1 MTAYARLHSTTSPHL
16 ARTGTLLTAV
26 VAACL
31 ALAGLTSVPA
41 QAADTG
47 RITGTITDAEGVPLA
62 GVSVDFRRGESEGSV
77 GVSTQAN
84 GFFDSGQIPTGTIRV
99 RVSHSPSN
107 NQTDVRDYVSEY
119 WSTGTTPARTFAE
132 ATPIEL
138 KAGDERVN
146 VNVALDIAPRVRL
159 TVKDATGNPV
169 PRAPIGLYTL
179 LNGVWGPNQEGQG
192 GPRLADA
199 NGVYRRNVLLGQSN
213 KLYASP
219 LTGAAGVTEWYQGA
233 YSESTATPV
242 TATEYGQ
249 LIDITIQLDG
259 APTQPPAGLSR
270 FTTSKVTVKG
280 TAKVGKKLRAS
291 TRAWG
296 PAPVKLS
303 YTWYRNGKTIKG
315 QKKSTYRVRDADKGK
330 RITVRVHQR
339 KPGYATAN
347 RLSGKTAKVKKR

>member
-1 MTAYARLHSTTSPHL
+1 MSRVRAV
-16 ARTGTLLTAV
+16 GVLTAI
-26 VAACL
+26 CL
-31 ALAGLTSVPA
+31 ALTGLAAAPA

-47 RITGTITDAEGVPLA
+47 RITGTITDAQGQPLA
-62 GVSVDFRRGESEGSV
+62 GAFVFFRYSE
-77 GVSTQAN
+77 N
-84 GFFDSGQIPTGTIRV
+84 GGASGATTKADGTYSADNLTPGKVKVQVTHTPSDSQP
-99 RVSHSPSN
+99 
-107 NQTDVRDYVSEY
+107 DVRDYVSEY
-119 WSTGTTPARTFAE
+119 WSTSPTPARTFSAATEIDVE
-132 ATPIEL
+132 AGQSTV
-138 KAGDERVN
+138 AN
-146 VNVALDIAPRVRL
+146 VGLDMAPRVRL
-159 TVKDATGNPV
+159 TVKDAAGNPV
-169 PRAPIGLYTL
+169 PLAPIGLYTL

-213 KLYASP
+213 KFYASP
-219 LTGAAGVTEWYQGA
+219 PVATSGATKWYGGT

-242 TATEYGQ
+242 TASEYGQ

-259 APTQPPAGLSR
+259 APSQPAVALSR
-270 FTTSKVTVKG
+270 FKTSKVTVKG
-280 TAKVGKKLRAS
+280 TAKVGRKLRAS

-339 KPGYATAN
+339 KAGYATAN
-347 RLSGKTAKVKKR
+347 RLSSKTARVKKR